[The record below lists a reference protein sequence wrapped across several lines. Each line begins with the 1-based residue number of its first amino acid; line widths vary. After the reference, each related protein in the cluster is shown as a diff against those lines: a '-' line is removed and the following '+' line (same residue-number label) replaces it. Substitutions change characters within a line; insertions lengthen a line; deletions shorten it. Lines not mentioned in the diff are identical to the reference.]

1 MTTPQDLEL
10 DRAARVAVI
19 QTYWD
24 ALMSGD
30 MVTFRTLLAPDAV
43 IHYPGQNYMS
53 GDYTTT
59 DSIVGLYTQLTQF
72 VQDGVFIG
80 EVLDIMC
87 GEVYTAVVI
96 KYDIKTPA
104 TTYHGRAV
112 GLFILDENHL
122 IKEYWLHEWN
132 QQPINW
138 IFRGS
143 RIAKPLKPLV
153 DKLTHKGHK

>member
-1 MTTPQDLEL
+1 MTTPQDVER
-10 DRAARVAVI
+10 DRAARIAVI

-30 MVTFRTLLAPDAV
+30 MVTFRTLLAPDCV

-53 GDYTTT
+53 GDYTST
-59 DSIVGLYTQLTQF
+59 DSIVELYTQLTQF
-72 VQDGVFIG
+72 VQDGVFAG

-87 GEVYTAVVI
+87 GDVYTAVVI
-96 KYDIKTPA
+96 KYDIKTPVK
-104 TTYHGRAV
+104 TYHGRAV

-132 QQPINW
+132 QMVINW

-143 RIAKPLKPLV
+143 RVGKPFAGLLARVK
-153 DKLTHKGHK
+153 K